1 MIKRVFGPVPSRRLG
16 QSLGID
22 PVPLKTCNWNCIY
35 CQLGRTR
42 PIRIERRYN
51 FGVLEIL
58 SEVRK
63 ALEAHAPG
71 EIDWVTFVGSGE
83 TTLHA
88 GLGEMI
94 RGVKAITDLPVAV
107 ITNGSLLYMPEVCTE
122 LQAADAVM
130 PSLDAGNAVL
140 YRRINRPHPSLTFER
155 LTSGL
160 IGFRKSYKK
169 NLWIEVMLIRGVNDT
184 ESALREIAGLLEQI
198 QPDEVHVVQPT
209 RPPAEAWVKPP
220 DEAGLERAH
229 KILGGTAK
237 IVLPAEGAFDLSFDE
252 DLIKAV
258 TGIITRHPMKESE
271 LVEALK
277 QWSPQNVRETLQQL
291 AESGRAQTVT
301 RAGERFWGASGA
313 YYARSN
319 PRQALE

>member
-22 PVPLKTCNWNCIY
+22 PVPLKTCNWNCVY

-94 RGVKAITDLPVAV
+94 QGVKAMTDLPVAV
-107 ITNGSLLYMPEVCTE
+107 ITNGSLLYMPEVRYE

-155 LTSGL
+155 LTNGL
-160 IGFRKSYKK
+160 IAFRKAYQKK
-169 NLWIEVMLIRGVNDT
+169 LWIEVMLIGGVNDT
-184 ESALREIAGLLEQI
+184 ESALREIAEWMEKI
-198 QPDEVHVVQPT
+198 QPDEVHVLQPT
-209 RPPAEAWVKPP
+209 RPPAEAWVRPP
-220 DEAGLERAH
+220 DEAGLQRAH
-229 KILGGTAK
+229 KILGETAR
-237 IVLPAEGAFDLSFDE
+237 IILPAQGVFDLSFDE
-252 DLIKAV
+252 DLIKAI
-258 TGIITRHPMKESE
+258 TGIITRHPMKESQ
-271 LVEALK
+271 LVEALN
-277 QWSPQNVRETLQQL
+277 QWSPDNVRETLQKL
-291 AESGRAQTVT
+291 AESGRAQTVI
-301 RAGERFWGASGA
+301 RAGERFWSASGA
-313 YYARSN
+313 YYAQSKQRK
-319 PRQALE
+319 A